1 MAAADGVKVFVA
13 SGDRQKTAIKTTGTT
28 HDQNL
33 FANFPDFIYAYSM
46 AENEKSKALQAAL
59 ANIEKLYGKG
69 AIMKMG
75 EGPVVRNVKV
85 ISTGCLT
92 LDYALG
98 IGGIPRGRITE
109 IYGPESSG
117 KTTVCLHVVAEAQKM
132 GLTCAYIDAEQ
143 ALDPVYAEALGVN
156 VKDLIIS
163 QPDSGEQG
171 LDIAHKLVESGCV
184 DLIIIDS
191 VAALTPRAEIDGDI
205 GDAHIGLQARLM
217 SQALRKLT
225 PIINKTETALIFINQ
240 LREKVG
246 MMMPGQNPETTPGGK
261 ALKFYA
267 SMRLD
272 VRRIGSVKQGD
283 EVIANKTK
291 VKVVK
296 NKLASPF
303 KIAEFEITFG
313 KGISNDGC
321 ILDLAI
327 ASDIIQKSGSW
338 FSYNGERIAQGKEAT
353 KTWLDSDPKIKAE
366 ILAAVQ
372 ASMTNAPTT
381 IPAEQA

>member
-1 MAAADGVKVFVA
+1 
-13 SGDRQKTAIKTTGTT
+13 
-28 HDQNL
+28 
-33 FANFPDFIYAYSM
+33 M

-59 ANIEKLYGKG
+59 AQIEKAYGKG
-69 AIMKMG
+69 AIMKMSD
-75 EGPVVRNVKV
+75 GPIIRNIKV

-117 KTTVCLHVVAEAQKM
+117 KTTVCLHVVAEAQKNK
-132 GLTCAYIDAEQ
+132 LTCAYIDAEQ
-143 ALDPVYAEALGVN
+143 ALDPVYAENLGVN
-156 VKDLIIS
+156 VKELIIS

-171 LDIAHKLVESGCV
+171 LDIAHKLAESGCV
-184 DLIIIDS
+184 DLIVVDS

-205 GDAHIGLQARLM
+205 GDSHIGLQARLM
-217 SQALRKLT
+217 SQALRKMT
-225 PIINKTETALIFINQ
+225 PIINKTETALVFINQ
-240 LREKVG
+240 LREKIG
-246 MMMPGQNPETTPGGK
+246 MMMPGQSPETTPGGK

-267 SMRLD
+267 SVRLD

-283 EVIANKTK
+283 EFIANKTK

-321 ILDLAI
+321 ILDLAL
-327 ASDIIQKSGSW
+327 AGDIIQKSGSW
-338 FSYNGERIAQGKEAT
+338 FSYKGERIAQGKEAM
-353 KTWLDSDPKIKAE
+353 KAWLENDPKIKDE
-366 ILAAVQ
+366 ILNLVKGNLDKLTGCTAV
-372 ASMTNAPTT
+372 SD
-381 IPAEQA
+381 PAENTET

>member
-1 MAAADGVKVFVA
+1 MT
-13 SGDRQKTAIKTTGTT
+13 SN
-28 HDQNL
+28 NL
-33 FANFPDFIYAYSM
+33 FAKLRNFIYPNYIM
-46 AENEKSKALQAAL
+46 AEQEKSKALQAAL
-59 ANIEKLYGKG
+59 ATIEKIYGKG

-75 EGPVVRNVKV
+75 DGPVVRNVKV

-143 ALDPVYAEALGVN
+143 ALDPIYAEALGVN

-225 PIINKTETALIFINQ
+225 PIINKTETALVFINQ

-246 MMMPGQNPETTPGGK
+246 LMMPGQNPETTPGGK
-261 ALKFYA
+261 ALKFYS

-313 KGISNDGC
+313 KGISNEGC

-327 ASDIIQKSGSW
+327 ANDIIQKSGSW
-338 FSYNGERIAQGKEAT
+338 FSYQGERIAQGKEAT
-353 KTWLDSDPKIKAE
+353 KAWLDSDPKIKEEVLNKVKAT
-366 ILAAVQ
+366 
-372 ASMTNAPTT
+372 MTQSPNIAPV
-381 IPAEQA
+381 EEN

>member
-1 MAAADGVKVFVA
+1 
-13 SGDRQKTAIKTTGTT
+13 
-28 HDQNL
+28 
-33 FANFPDFIYAYSM
+33 M
-46 AENEKSKALQAAL
+46 AEQEKSKALQAAL
-59 ANIEKLYGKG
+59 ATIEKIYGKG

-75 EGPVVRNVKV
+75 DGPVVRNVKV

-143 ALDPVYAEALGVN
+143 ALDPVYAEALGVS

-184 DLIIIDS
+184 DLIVVDS

-205 GDAHIGLQARLM
+205 GDAHVGLQARLM

-261 ALKFYA
+261 ALKFY
-267 SMRLD
+267 SSIRLD

-338 FSYNGERIAQGKEAT
+338 FSYKGERVAQGKEAT
-353 KTWLDSDPKIKAE
+353 KAWLDSDPKIKEE
-366 ILAAVQ
+366 ILTQVKAN
-372 ASMTNAPTT
+372 MGKTNITPIEDVSAG
-381 IPAEQA
+381 E